1 MERYGGYTW
10 RQDHDNV
17 IVQIPIPAKMSSKA
31 DLDLVIT
38 NTTIKAGVKGQPPQL
53 EVSLRAGLAP
63 AAALCQRLASSSVRL
78 APLVSNDS
86 GRDLGKA

>member
-17 IVQIPIPAKMSSKA
+17 IVQIPIPAKLSSKA

-53 EVSLRAGLAP
+53 EVVLAF
-63 AAALCQRLASSSVRL
+63 ARRLGTRCRSVS
-78 APLVSNDS
+78 A
-86 GRDLGKA
+86 LGKLQRPIGSAGSE